1 MYCSICETLDTF
13 YTTQINIKNPCV
25 TFKMLVIE
33 LLNLI
38 NVVGNIFFLDA
49 FLGGEFSAY
58 GIEVCSTVYTI
69 QASNKMAWVSYTVL

>member
-1 MYCSICETLDTF
+1 MILDIGLADI
-13 YTTQINIKNPCV
+13 Q
-25 TFKMLVIE
+25 MLVIE

-58 GIEVCSTVYTI
+58 GIEVCNTV
-69 QASNKMAWVSYTVL
+69 NFG

>member
-1 MYCSICETLDTF
+1 MSCL
-13 YTTQINIKNPCV
+13 N
-25 TFKMLVIE
+25 FKMLVIE

-58 GIEVCSTVYTI
+58 GIEVCTCAKYSQSQI
-69 QASNKMAWVSYTVL
+69 I

>member
-1 MYCSICETLDTF
+1 
-13 YTTQINIKNPCV
+13 
-25 TFKMLVIE
+25 MLVIE

-58 GIEVCSTVYTI
+58 GIEVRTTDVTKKSCVVEKSC
-69 QASNKMAWVSYTVL
+69 QDPA

>member
-1 MYCSICETLDTF
+1 
-13 YTTQINIKNPCV
+13 
-25 TFKMLVIE
+25 MLVIE

-58 GIEVCSTVYTI
+58 GIEVNYIPYVVVQGDTSGSSQPRKCLINVKRTSTR
-69 QASNKMAWVSYTVL
+69 

>member
-1 MYCSICETLDTF
+1 
-13 YTTQINIKNPCV
+13 
-25 TFKMLVIE
+25 MLVIE

-58 GIEVCSTVYTI
+58 GIEVRGLCKGACKGAMS
-69 QASNKMAWVSYTVL
+69 K

>member
-1 MYCSICETLDTF
+1 
-13 YTTQINIKNPCV
+13 
-25 TFKMLVIE
+25 MLVIE

-58 GIEVCSTVYTI
+58 GIEVCSTEVRKKEDRFI
-69 QASNKMAWVSYTVL
+69 SLF